1 MNIMKNHSTEVQIFA
16 NEVLLGKALA
26 KLIADRVQKS
36 IENGKGFILG
46 CPGGRTPVTTI
57 KALADE
63 LETRKLDLSKLVIA
77 MMDEYVLANGAS
89 WVAVDPDA
97 HNSCRRFAREDIQAV
112 LNQGK
117 SKEHQI
123 SDENVWL
130 PDAAHPELY
139 EERLLKAGG
148 INFFIL
154 ASGASDGHV
163 AFNPPGSALDSRTRI
178 VELAELT
185 RRDNLSTF
193 SDFSGL
199 SEVPTHGV
207 SVGIATIVEHSHEGA
222 LILVGSDKHLA
233 FSRITNSKTFDPSW
247 PASVVRLIKRAQIYA
262 DVAASSG
269 AAETEI
275 IQG

>member
-1 MNIMKNHSTEVQIFA
+1 MMNHLTEVQIFD
-16 NEVLLGKALA
+16 NEVLLGEALA
-26 KLIADRVQKS
+26 NLIADRIQKS
-36 IENGKGFILG
+36 TEAGKAFILG

-57 KALADE
+57 NALAKE
-63 LETRKLDLSKLVIA
+63 LDTRKLDLSRLVIA
-77 MMDEYVLANGAS
+77 MMDEYVFADGEG
-89 WVAVDPDA
+89 WKAVDSDA
-97 HNSCRRFAREDIQAV
+97 HNSCRRFAREEIQAV

-117 SKEHQI
+117 SEDRQI
-123 SDENVWL
+123 PNENVWL

-139 EERLLKAGG
+139 DEKLRKAGG

-163 AFNPPGSALDSRTRI
+163 AFNPPGSELHSRTRI
-178 VELAELT
+178 VKLAELT

-193 SDFSGL
+193 TEFSGL

-207 SVGIATIVEHSHEGA
+207 SVGIATIVEQTHEGA

-233 FSRITNSKTFDPSW
+233 FSRITKSDTFDPSW

-262 DVAASSG
+262 DVSASAS
-269 AAETEI
+269 ASETEI
-275 IQG
+275 IQR

>member
-1 MNIMKNHSTEVQIFA
+1 MTNHSTEVQIFA
-16 NEVLLGKALA
+16 NEVLLGQALA
-26 KLIADRVQKS
+26 KLIADRIQKS
-36 IENGKGFILG
+36 VEAGNEFVLG

-57 KALADE
+57 NALANE
-63 LETRKLDLSKLVIA
+63 LETRKLDLSNLVIA
-77 MMDEYVLANGAS
+77 MMDEYVLANGES
-89 WVAVDPDA
+89 WIAVDAEA
-97 HNSCRRFAREDIQAV
+97 HNSCRRFAREEIQAV
-112 LNQGK
+112 INQGK
-117 SKEHQI
+117 LKEHQI

-139 EERLLKAGG
+139 DERLRRAGG

-163 AFNPPGSALDSRTRI
+163 AFNPPGSALDSKTRI
-178 VELAELT
+178 VKLAELT

-193 SDFSGL
+193 TDFSGL

-233 FSRITNSKTFDPSW
+233 FSRITNSETFDPSW
-247 PASVVRLIKRAQIYA
+247 PASVVRLIKNAQIYA
-262 DVAASSG
+262 DIAASAG
-269 AAETEI
+269 AAEIEI